1 MKKATQMAEEDQ
13 KDQKDR
19 MMKAEELSSMFS
31 VPMRTILRLAKEG
44 KVPAIKIGGRWR
56 FDRDVIEQWMQDSTS
71 YRGRGKVL
79 VVDDMPGDRQAL
91 RRPLEK
97 MGIEVKE
104 AATVEEAV
112 ALLEKE
118 KFDAVMLDLMFG
130 KEPDGVKVLQWL
142 GRMKMA
148 VPVVIVTGYA
158 ETDYLNEA
166 LAHGTFVVLSKPF
179 LREQL
184 DEAVAMVMRW
194 RDHK

>member
-1 MKKATQMAEEDQ
+1 MRESGERMPDDDNKE
-13 KDQKDR
+13 R

-44 KVPAIKIGGRWR
+44 KIPAIKIGGRWR

-148 VPVVIVTGYA
+148 VPVVIVTGFA
-158 ETDYLNEA
+158 ETDFLKDV
-166 LAHGTFVVLSKPF
+166 LAYGTFVVLSKPF